1 MNSDQPSHFEIGA
14 ALFTIIVI
22 LMLVGFLF
30 SAAHEHYSESTT
42 RRESIQKQE
51 SDWQQTHT
59 SAGRMITVTHD
70 GHQYVIT
77 THGQNGV
84 HVIHSPNCPCLL
96 KAER

>member
-1 MNSDQPSHFEIGA
+1 MNSDRDALYWIWLGVRVVIGMLACVLIIGA
-14 ALFTIIVI
+14 IATIT
-22 LMLVGFLF
+22 
-30 SAAHEHYSESTT
+30 ESRQVKTA
-42 RRESIQKQE
+42 ESG
-51 SDWQQTHT
+51 WPQTHT